1 MNIIEQLKQER
12 IDLTVENIE
21 YYSNKLKELSD
32 SLRETLA
39 SKHPEDAL
47 PLLVQIDD
55 VLGTM
60 KNWTSK
66 HTTSERI
73 EKHYAKVARTRAK
86 EM

>member
-32 SLRETLA
+32 SLMETLEG
-39 SKHPEDAL
+39 KHPQDVL
-47 PLLVQIDD
+47 PLLIKIDD
-55 VLGTM
+55 VLDTT

>member
-1 MNIIEQLKQER
+1 MNIIEQLQQER

-32 SLRETLA
+32 SLSETLA
-39 SKHPEDAL
+39 GKYPEDGLA
-47 PLLVQIDD
+47 LLVQIDD
-55 VLGTM
+55 VLDTM

-66 HTTSERI
+66 HVSKESI